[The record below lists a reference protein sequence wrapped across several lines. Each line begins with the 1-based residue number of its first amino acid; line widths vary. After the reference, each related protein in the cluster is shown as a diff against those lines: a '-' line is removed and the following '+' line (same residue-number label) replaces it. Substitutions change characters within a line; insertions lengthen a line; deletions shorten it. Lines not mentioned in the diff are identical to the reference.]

1 MRGGVAGA
9 GGPDEDDR
17 KESVALVANLV
28 ASLPD
33 LITEYEEISRKW
45 FI

>member
-1 MRGGVAGA
+1 MAGA
-9 GGPDEDDR
+9 GGPDEEDR

-33 LITEYEEISRKW
+33 LLTEYEEITSERV
-45 FI
+45 I

>member
-17 KESVALVANLV
+17 KESVAFVANLV

-33 LITEYEEISRKW
+33 LLTEYKEIPRE
-45 FI
+45 